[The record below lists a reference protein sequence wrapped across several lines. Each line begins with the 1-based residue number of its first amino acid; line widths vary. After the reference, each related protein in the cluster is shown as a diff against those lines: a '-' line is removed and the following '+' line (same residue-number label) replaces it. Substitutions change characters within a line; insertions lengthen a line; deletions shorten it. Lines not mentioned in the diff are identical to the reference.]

1 MLYILRK
8 TLWMST
14 DFQTDSKK
22 RRDARERDL
31 KRERE
36 RKRSASLS
44 SCFPCSYA
52 LCRATNRAMSNR
64 IDFRDQR
71 FSALTDPEH
80 QQK

>member
-36 RKRSASLS
+36 REKKKRVAFVVFSVFVRALS
-44 SCFPCSYA
+44 SNKS
-52 LCRATNRAMSNR
+52 RDVESNR
-64 IDFRDQR
+64 
-71 FSALTDPEH
+71 FS
-80 QQK
+80 

>member
-1 MLYILRK
+1 MEASSNR
-8 TLWMST
+8 TRT
-14 DFQTDSKK
+14 
-22 RRDARERDL
+22 E
-31 KRERE
+31 
-36 RKRSASLS
+36 RSASLS

-80 QQK
+80 QQKCFVVVNFFVNALVSKESVTK